1 MSEAKGLSPVIH
13 AIAWRVNLAVWL
25 NRALGWCGAVLAAT
39 AVGVLL
45 CKMLWPG
52 SAPGALA
59 ILGLLPLAGL
69 RGWRECRRR
78 GLFFTPAEVV
88 EIIDHR
94 YRDDGAVATAW
105 ENAALLPPE
114 RLYDTVAAEVRERLP
129 RIDYRYYLKRSAP
142 ALLLLAAALAAPSR
156 QGAPLPQSDAI
167 LASIAQPL
175 ADKIA
180 QNEQILPEETM
191 KELKDELKSL
201 QQDEKGISKEKW
213 EAAEEL
219 QQRIDSAVEQSQQNV
234 SATMASLNKL
244 SDMMDNSGNIS
255 GKGVEAQQQE
265 LLKDLEKAMKDA
277 KTPLPQGMRKEIG
290 EMARQMQQAGMKS
303 SAETRQKLSEM
314 QKKLGQCPGGNCDRP
329 GKGGGK
335 TPGQANKEGNNK
347 NYDEGGDGAPD
358 SGGVSRGRG
367 DAQLTLG
374 KEKEAAGA
382 QFKDQ
387 ELQSQVLSPE
397 DMVDMGITPLQ
408 PKAEPGKF
416 SPGTLRQFQA
426 QQGNEVSRTR
436 ISPSQKDVIG
446 KYFSGDGK

>member
-1 MSEAKGLSPVIH
+1 MSESKGLSPVIH

-52 SAPGALA
+52 SAPLALA
-59 ILGLLPLAGL
+59 ILALLPLAGL
-69 RGWRECRRR
+69 QGWRECRRR

-88 EIIDHR
+88 EVIDHR

-114 RLYDTVAAEVRERLP
+114 RLYDTVANEVRERLP
-129 RIDYRYYLKRSAP
+129 KIDFGYYLKKAAP
-142 ALLLLAAALAAPSR
+142 ALLLLAAAVAAPSR
-156 QGAPLPQSDAI
+156 QVAPLPQSDAI
-167 LASIAQPL
+167 LASMAQPL
-175 ADKIA
+175 ADKLA
-180 QNEQILPEETM
+180 QNEQILPEETL
-191 KELKDELKSL
+191 KELKEELKTL

-213 EAAEEL
+213 EATEEL

-244 SDMMDNSGNIS
+244 SDMMDSSGNIS

-277 KTPLPQGMRKEIG
+277 KTPLPQAMRREIA
-290 EMARQMQQAGMKS
+290 EMARQMQQGGSKS
-303 SAETRQKLSEM
+303 SQEMRQKLESL
-314 QKKLGQCPGGNCDRP
+314 KKGLSQCPGGNCDGP
-329 GKGGGK
+329 GQVGRGA
-335 TPGQANKEGNNK
+335 GQANKDGKGNGP
-347 NYDEGGDGAPD
+347 DGDGGPD
-358 SGGVSRGRG
+358 SGGVNRGRG

-374 KEKEAAGA
+374 NEKNADGA

-446 KYFSGDGK
+446 KYFSEK